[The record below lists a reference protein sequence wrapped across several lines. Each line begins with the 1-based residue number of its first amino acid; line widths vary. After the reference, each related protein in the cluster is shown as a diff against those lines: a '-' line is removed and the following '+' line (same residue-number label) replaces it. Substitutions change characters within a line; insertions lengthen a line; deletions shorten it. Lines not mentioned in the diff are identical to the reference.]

1 MAKSYD
7 FLFKLLLIG
16 DSGVGKTSILFRF
29 SDNKFDGSFI
39 STIGIDFKIRIIEID
54 GKKIKLQIWDTAG
67 QERFRT
73 ITTAY
78 YRGGNGEPRHNIV
91 ACLCIKRFCFSC
103 HMQGIMLVYDV
114 TKEATFENIKTWIR
128 NTDEH
133 AAADV
138 EKMILGN
145 KCDMNEL
152 RQVSK
157 ERGEKL
163 AIEHNI
169 KFMET
174 SAVSSINVEEAFY
187 TLARDIKEK
196 MERKVA
202 ARAQPKPTGPHLH
215 SVEPVRKRTRFTC
228 TLL

>member
-1 MAKSYD
+1 MVMINNVASVD
-7 FLFKLLLIG
+7 VGFVTLRNQFHLLWPVNVCALVAIA
-16 DSGVGKTSILFRF
+16 
-29 SDNKFDGSFI
+29 
-39 STIGIDFKIRIIEID
+39 GIDFKIRIIEID

-78 YRGGNGEPRHNIV
+78 YRG
-91 ACLCIKRFCFSC
+91 A
-103 HMQGIMLVYDV
+103 MGIMLVYDV

-202 ARAQPKPTGPHLH
+202 ARATPKPTGPHLH